1 MRNVIIIGSGCA
13 GNTAAIYAARAN
25 LKPVVVSGHEA
36 GGQLSLT
43 TLVENFPGFPEGIS
57 GPDLVENMRKQAE
70 KFGAEYVDGAVVD
83 ADLSNRPFR
92 LNIEGDWVETRTL
105 IVASGA
111 SARWLGLESEQA
123 LIGHGVSSCA
133 TCDGF
138 FYRDKQIMVVGGGDS
153 AMEEA
158 NFLTRFGREVT
169 LVHRRDEFRASKIM
183 LDRARHNPKI
193 KFLLNTV
200 VEEIHDVAGKIVTGV
215 RLRDVKTGKVWDQK
229 VDGFFLAIG
238 HIPNTKVFKGQLET
252 DAEGYIVSKG
262 GARTSVPGVFHAGDV
277 EDRTYRQAITAAG
290 AGCRAAMEAERF
302 LEAEGHGIMIERIS
316 PPGSPAPRGP
326 YSPAVRAGDF
336 IFVSGQVPVDPAT
349 QNVVS
354 GDVRDETR
362 QTLTNIMR
370 ILDGCGAVLSD
381 VVKCQVFLADGKD
394 FAAMNEVYAEFFGEA
409 KPARTTVVAAFAIP
423 GIKVE
428 IDAVAYKPA

>member
-1 MRNVIIIGSGCA
+1 MIIGSGCA
-13 GNTAAIYAARAN
+13 GNTAAIYTARAN
-25 LKPVVVSGHEA
+25 LQPLVVGGHEA

-43 TLVENFPGFPEGIS
+43 TLVENFPGFPEGIN
-57 GPDLVENMRKQAE
+57 GPDLVENMRKQAQN
-70 KFGAEYVDGAVVD
+70 FGAEYVDGAVVD
-83 ADLSNRPFR
+83 ADFSSRPFR
-92 LNIEGDWVETRTL
+92 LNIEGDWTETRTV
-105 IVASGA
+105 IIASGA

-138 FYRDKQIMVVGGGDS
+138 FYRDKKIMVVGGGDS

-183 LDRARHNPKI
+183 LDRARRNPKI
-193 KFLLNTV
+193 KFLTNTV
-200 VEEIHDVAGKIVTGV
+200 VEEVHDVAGKIVTGV
-215 RLRDVKTGKVWDQK
+215 RLRDLKTGKVWEQP

-238 HIPNTKVFKGQLET
+238 HIPNTKVFKGQIET

-302 LEAEGHGIMIERIS
+302 LEAEGH
-316 PPGSPAPRGP
+316 
-326 YSPAVRAGDF
+326 
-336 IFVSGQVPVDPAT
+336 
-349 QNVVS
+349 
-354 GDVRDETR
+354 
-362 QTLTNIMR
+362 
-370 ILDGCGAVLSD
+370 
-381 VVKCQVFLADGKD
+381 
-394 FAAMNEVYAEFFGEA
+394 
-409 KPARTTVVAAFAIP
+409 
-423 GIKVE
+423 
-428 IDAVAYKPA
+428 